1 MDKQVKKKY
10 REEFE
15 NKKVAMGILAIRNSQ
30 NGKIFLKPTLNA
42 EAWINKAKFM
52 LKNGQFEN
60 TELQHEWT
68 TLGEDRF
75 NFEML
80 EVLKENENPFF
91 DHQKELGKMNH
102 TVYESLLKRKIKHY

>member
-1 MDKQVKKKY
+1 MDKQAKKKY

-15 NKKVAMGILAIRNSQ
+15 NKKVAMGILAVRNKQ
-30 NGKIFLKPTLNA
+30 NGKIFLKPTLNK

-60 TELQHEWT
+60 TKLQYEWI
-68 TLGEDRF
+68 TLGEDLF
-75 NFEML
+75 SFEML

-91 DHQKELGKMNH
+91 DYQKELSKMKQ
-102 TVYESLLKRKIKHY
+102 VLYESLLKKNIEHY

>member
-15 NKKVAMGILAIRNSQ
+15 NKKVAMGILAITNSQ

-42 EAWINKAKFM
+42 EAWINRTRFI

-60 TELQHEWT
+60 SELQCDWT
-68 TLGEDRF
+68 TFGEDLF
-75 NFEML
+75 SFEMI
-80 EVLKENENPFF
+80 EVLEENENPFF
-91 DHQKELGKMNH
+91 NYRKELSKMEQ
-102 TVYESLLKRKIKHY
+102 TVFESLAKRNIEHY

>member
-10 REEFE
+10 REEFQ
-15 NKKVAMGILAIRNSQ
+15 NKKVTMGILAIRNSQ
-30 NGKIFLKPTLNA
+30 NGKILLKPTLNA

-60 TELQHEWT
+60 TELQYEWIT
-68 TLGEDRF
+68 SGEDLF
-75 NFEML
+75 SFEML

-91 DHQKELGKMNH
+91 DHQKELSKMKQA
-102 TVYESLLKRKIKHY
+102 VYESLLKRKIEHY

>member
-42 EAWINKAKFM
+42 EAWINRTRFM

-60 TELQHEWT
+60 SDLQCDWT
-68 TLGEDRF
+68 SFGEDQF
-75 NFEML
+75 SFEMI
-80 EVLKENENPFF
+80 EVLKENKDPFF
-91 DHQKELGKMNH
+91 DYRKELSKMKQALH
-102 TVYESLLKRKIKHY
+102 ESLLKRNIEHY